1 MKPNRSKIVLI
12 ELTELMVGKRIK
24 RSYEKDK
31 VSMKTVFRV
40 ARYDVSKAEFSNYED
55 EKTSLSR

>member
-1 MKPNRSKIVLI
+1 
-12 ELTELMVGKRIK
+12 MVRERIK
-24 RSYEKDK
+24 SKYEKEK

-55 EKTSLSR
+55 EKTFLSR